1 MPPWFAASVCL
12 TTLTT
17 NGEGVKKCV
26 LYYAK
31 TQYCH
36 LQCLVQAL
44 YHFGWIKAKTVI

>member
-17 NGEGVKKCV
+17 NGEAVKKCV

-31 TQYCH
+31 RNIVTYN
-36 LQCLVQAL
+36 V
-44 YHFGWIKAKTVI
+44 